1 MSLRWRA
8 GAAVLLAG
16 LLAVPAPAWA
26 WGPTAVRLIA
36 NKAVDTLPQEIL
48 PFFEANRN
56 YLVQHV
62 TDPFDTLKKTPS
74 ERRNQFIHLDHYGQF
89 PFTSLPRNYN
99 SAVAKFTK
107 RALDTQG
114 LLPWE
119 VGVYSAR
126 LTDAFKAHNWEE
138 VRTAAAQLAFYVAQS
153 HDPFNTTVD
162 DDGKQSNQPGANV
175 RFGTHL
181 VDRYQL
187 FFFVHPNEATYFN
200 DPTDRAF
207 EMCLSA
213 HSWLENVL
221 LAERR
226 ARRGINDYN
235 DEYYDHFY
243 SQAGAVLIRQIS
255 DAATDAGSYWLTAW
269 VNAGRPQLPSR

>member
-187 FFFVHPNEATYFN
+187 FFFVHPNEASYFN